1 MLYKTANKFTIVFL
15 LLVLADTMG
24 VLLALTPLHY
34 IIKPLLMPSLM
45 LVLWLNDADK
55 KGKGLLLA
63 GLFFSWMGDV
73 FLLFETVN
81 KLFFI
86 AGLISFLLTHVC
98 YITYFLSVRSSS
110 PSLIIKQP
118 LLALAVP
125 LYGFALVWILY
136 PSLGALKM
144 PVIIYAIIICTML
157 FCSLHIYLKVNTP
170 SNRLFV
176 GGAALFVI
184 SDSLLA
190 VNKFYRS
197 LPLAPTLIML
207 TYCAAQFYIVA
218 GFSRQKS

>member
-24 VLLALTPLHY
+24 ILLTLPALHY

-45 LVLWLNDADK
+45 LVLWFTDAGK
-55 KGKGLLLA
+55 KGKSLVLA

-73 FLLFETVN
+73 LLLFEPVN
-81 KLFFI
+81 TLFFI
-86 AGLISFLLTHVC
+86 AGLISFLLTHAC
-98 YITYFLSVRSSS
+98 YIIYFLSVRSSA
-110 PSLIIKQP
+110 PSLIMKQP
-118 LLALAVP
+118 VLALAVP
-125 LYGFALVWILY
+125 VYGFALVWILY
-136 PSLGALKM
+136 PSLGALRI

-170 SNRLFV
+170 SNRFFV
-176 GGAALFVI
+176 MGAALFVV

-190 VNKFYRS
+190 VNKFYRP
-197 LPLAPTLIML
+197 LPLAATLIML

-218 GFSRQKS
+218 GFSRQRS